1 MGDHEHTLDA
11 CRMMNHRRSE
21 ASHHYRVDYEHML
34 QSCRMINDS
43 DSEDE
48 DPDIV
53 AGIAVVMKRRWLA
66 ARAAMKRQKSG
77 PRGKKRRGTSF
88 SWEEHVERLSPREFK
103 DRYRHDNE
111 SFGYLHTLLKPR
123 IDTKDIKQVSA
134 LFRPRASVR

>member
-48 DPDIV
+48 D
-53 AGIAVVMKRRWLA
+53 LA
-66 ARAAMKRQKSG
+66 LIYHISKKEVYKSLWRTIDAINACPELAIQFPIDDVG
-77 PRGKKRRGTSF
+77 QTKSSLTSYLFIHLVF
-88 SWEEHVERLSPREFK
+88 SHP
-103 DRYRHDNE
+103 
-111 SFGYLHTLLKPR
+111 
-123 IDTKDIKQVSA
+123 
-134 LFRPRASVR
+134 